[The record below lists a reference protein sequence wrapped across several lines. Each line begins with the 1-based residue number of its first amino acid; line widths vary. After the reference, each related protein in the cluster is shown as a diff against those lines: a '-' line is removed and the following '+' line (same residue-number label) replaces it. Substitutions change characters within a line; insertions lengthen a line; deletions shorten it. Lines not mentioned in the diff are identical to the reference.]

1 MSLTPQ
7 TVEIYHVFL
16 ASPGEMAD
24 ERQMVRRFFDEYN
37 RTTAR
42 LWNVRFEV
50 IDWENYSSAGVGRPQ
65 ELITNATLERFRS
78 SLALVIG
85 IMGQRFGEP
94 TGEFESGTE
103 EEFNWAL
110 DNHSQTGFPE
120 IKWFFRKVEQFNAP
134 PEPEK
139 ILKAAEQWSK
149 VRAFKERLQ
158 NRSEVG
164 QQVFYREFSDSNAF
178 MDVLRPD
185 LSTWFADPSR
195 PWVRR
200 AGEAP
205 PDISPGIS
213 YPIPRAFFQGIYDDF
228 YRLDIAG
235 IDNDRAFEIPL
246 SEIYLRLRVI
256 FDDDNKPNDEAR
268 LGESGPLDIDVALAR
283 YKQLVIVGDPG
294 SGKSTFLKF
303 IALILA
309 RATLEESS
317 QIAEE
322 ALGLQHPFP
331 VPLFLSCWD
340 LSDYL
345 AQLGTDAG
353 LEHLTNFLLI
363 KVQKYGWAVQKADLE
378 ALISSGNCILL
389 FDGLDEVPTEVGRA
403 LVSRLLEHCVTKF
416 GKNRYVVTSRIR
428 AYTGDTMLR
437 GKFVRCDVQQLTA
450 EDRRQFLKNWFS
462 VLLKVPL
469 DTVEAAGTES
479 RRNLDALSEA
489 IEGNTR
495 LRSLAVNPLLL
506 TVIAIVHWNRKRLPE
521 QRVDLYDEC
530 VDVLL
535 GQRKEAERAARS
547 RKANEATES
556 SEDERIEGRSWT
568 RKRFAEIALLTL
580 SSSGEEVTR
589 DDVIKVL
596 APRFLDQGADSAEH
610 AEAKALRFLERQ
622 ELKSGLLVS
631 RKSHSYRFV
640 HLTFQEYLAAW
651 NLANQDFAKVSELIA
666 PRLRSPRWFETLQLL
681 GGEWAKR
688 SDEYLDRY
696 VSWLLGQAGKNVQ
709 EQAPVVALCANIV
722 RDSAGTAELSAKT
735 RKDFE
740 TAVRGTLAVFK
751 DSSGVSETTQLEIL
765 EALGKLGPAVKEHL
779 ITATACSRFKIRC
792 RAIEML
798 VPYLADND
806 LFGMTHIFSDR
817 SREPVA
823 TYVHALVERDFVRA
837 IQTIRALPELTQKAG
852 IALMRFVYFLAQ
864 RDKASID
871 IISRAF
877 ILTEYAEYQQ
887 WRVSRLTNIVNLYSS
902 QAATWSLVSK
912 LVHESRE
919 ELVQAE
925 ALRLHGQKF
934 GSEPGTWDL
943 ALNYAGDIKRSR
955 HVRIAAI
962 RLLAA
967 LRGTE
972 SDAWPVICELASADK
987 NTEVRTAAFEAIILK
1002 QHQNLEMTKIVIL
1015 AASTDPLKEI
1025 RASALTCLTNV
1036 MDTVVPARDQILHS
1050 LVEDKDDDVRLTS
1063 LKCIAS
1069 KSQDPKMVHA
1079 LAAKAAQTDTASSV
1093 RRFAFSILTRGILP
1107 SDWNYLLLDQRVFSG
1122 RYFPDAMWRDP
1133 KEVITEKEMSSLA
1146 ARRGIGPVNIKSCF
1160 ELVSSRLGGLPPL
1173 EWKKDDSIVSN

>member
-1 MSLTPQ
+1 MSLAPQ
-7 TVEIYHVFL
+7 AVEVYHVFL
-16 ASPGEMAD
+16 ASPGEMAA
-24 ERQMVRRFFDEYN
+24 ERQLVRRFFDEFN

-65 ELITNATLERFRS
+65 ELITNATLEHFRS

-103 EEFNWAL
+103 EEFQWAL
-110 DNHSQTGFPE
+110 QNYNQTGFPE

-149 VRAFKERLQ
+149 VCAFKERLQ
-158 NRSEVG
+158 KGAGNG
-164 QQVFYREFSDSNAF
+164 QQIFYREFSDTTAF

-185 LSTWFADPSR
+185 LSTWFADPGR

-200 AGEAP
+200 ASEIS
-205 PDISPGIS
+205 PDISAGVS
-213 YPIPRAFFQGIYDDF
+213 FSIPRAFFQGIYDDF

-256 FDDDNKPNDEAR
+256 FDDDNKPSDEAR
-268 LGESGPLDIDVALAR
+268 LGESGPLNIDVALAR

-294 SGKSTFLKF
+294 CGKSTFLKF
-303 IALILA
+303 IALMLA
-309 RATLEESS
+309 RAVLEESS

-345 AQLGTDAG
+345 AQLKADAG
-353 LEHLTNFLLI
+353 LGQLTDFLLI
-363 KVQKYGWAVQKADLE
+363 KVQRYGWAIQKADLE
-378 ALISSGNCILL
+378 ALISSGNCIFL
-389 FDGLDEVPTEVGRA
+389 FDGLDEVPTEIGRA
-403 LVSRLLEHCVTKF
+403 LVSRLLEQCVAKF

-428 AYTGDTMLR
+428 AYTGDTILR

-462 VLLKVPL
+462 VLLRVSL
-469 DTVEAAGTES
+469 DTVEASGTES
-479 RRNLDALSEA
+479 RRNLDTLTEA
-489 IEGNTR
+489 IEGNAR

-568 RKRFAEIALLTL
+568 RKRFSEIALLTL

-589 DDVIKVL
+589 EDVIKVL
-596 APRFLDQGADSAEH
+596 APRFLDQGADSVEQ

-651 NLANQDFAKVSELIA
+651 NLANQDFARVSELIA

-696 VSWLLGQAGKNVQ
+696 VAWLLGQAGKNVH

-798 VPYLADND
+798 VPNLPDND

-823 TYVHALVERDFVRA
+823 TYVQALVERDFVRA

-864 RDKASID
+864 KDKTSID
-871 IISRAF
+871 IITRAF
-877 ILTEYAEYQQ
+877 IVAENAEYQP

-902 QAATWSLVSK
+902 QTATWYFISQLVR
-912 LVHESRE
+912 ESRE

-925 ALRLHGQKF
+925 ALRLHGLKF
-934 GSEPGTWDL
+934 SSEPGTWKL
-943 ALNYAGDIKRSR
+943 ALDYASDTKRPR

-967 LRGTE
+967 LRGTDSE
-972 SDAWPVICELASADK
+972 AWPIICEFASKDK
-987 NTEVRTAAFEAIILK
+987 NPDVRIAAFDAIVLK
-1002 QHQNLEMTKIVIL
+1002 QHQNLGMLNIVITV
-1015 AASTDPLKEI
+1015 ANSDPSKEL
-1025 RASALTCLTNV
+1025 RASALACLANII
-1036 MDTVVPARDQILHS
+1036 DTSSLARDQILRS
-1050 LVEDKDDDVRLTS
+1050 LVEDKEDDVRLTS

-1069 KSQDPKMVHA
+1069 KSQDAKMIHA
-1079 LAAKAAQTDTASSV
+1079 VAAQSAHADPASSV
-1093 RRFAFSILTRGILP
+1093 RRFAFSILIRGILSP
-1107 SDWNYLLLDQRVFSG
+1107 DWNYLLLDQRVVSG
-1122 RYFPDAMWRDP
+1122 RYFQDAMWRDP
-1133 KEVITEKEMSSLA
+1133 REVITEKEISSLA
-1146 ARRGIGPVNIKSCF
+1146 ARRGIGPANIKSCF

-1173 EWKKDDSIVSN
+1173 EWKKDDSIVSS